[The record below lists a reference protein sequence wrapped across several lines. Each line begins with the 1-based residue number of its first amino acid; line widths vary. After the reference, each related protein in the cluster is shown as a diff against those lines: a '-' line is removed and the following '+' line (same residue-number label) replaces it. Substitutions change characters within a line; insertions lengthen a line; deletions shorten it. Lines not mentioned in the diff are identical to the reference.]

1 MGIQEEL
8 KYDWIPQVMQK
19 IGSEIHQV
27 YNRSTSSTY
36 STYGT
41 TSPISDRHV
50 SNTYLMTTGGEKLD
64 TNKLTEQEVLKFI
77 SQDLSAYLR
86 DKKNYA
92 MQQKTIFS
100 YDLVNALKDHWNP
113 SCRAIHR
120 LEEALINAES
130 KNNGELAVHLK
141 ELISRI
147 DKNKIIEKAEAVA
160 IANAQGY
167 GEHGLVS
174 KEDICRV
181 LDQMA
186 THEEKNNQQVRQP
199 EIQR

>member
-1 MGIQEEL
+1 MSIKEGLQ
-8 KYDWIPQVMQK
+8 YNWIPQVMRK
-19 IGSEIHQV
+19 TKEEIGREESYLISSAELFRDENSPIK
-27 YNRSTSSTY
+27 RDFCSTY
-36 STYGT
+36 LCT
-41 TSPISDRHV
+41 R
-50 SNTYLMTTGGEKLD
+50 NGEKLD
-64 TNKLTEQEVLKFI
+64 TNQFTEQQVLKLI
-77 SQDLSAYLR
+77 SQDLSAYLT

-100 YDLVNALKDHWNP
+100 YDLVNALKNHWNP

-160 IANAQGY
+160 IANAQGC

-186 THEEKNNQQVRQP
+186 THEEKNNQQGRQP

>member
-1 MGIQEEL
+1 MSIKEGLQ
-8 KYDWIPQVMQK
+8 YNWIPQVMQK
-19 IGSEIHQV
+19 TKEEIARV
-27 YNRSTSSTY
+27 ESYLMMSADPFRDENSPIKRGFCSTY
-36 STYGT
+36 LCTRS
-41 TSPISDRHV
+41 
-50 SNTYLMTTGGEKLD
+50 GEKLD
-64 TNKLTEQEVLKFI
+64 TNQFTEQQVLKLI
-77 SQDLSAYLR
+77 SQDLSAYLT

-92 MQQKTIFS
+92 MQQKSIFS
-100 YDLVNALKDHWNP
+100 YDLVNALKKHWNP

-160 IANAQGY
+160 IANAQGC

-186 THEEKNNQQVRQP
+186 THEEKNNQQGRQP

>member
-1 MGIQEEL
+1 MSIKEGLQ
-8 KYDWIPQVMQK
+8 YDWIPQVMQK
-19 IGSEIHQV
+19 TKEEISREES
-27 YNRSTSSTY
+27 YLMMSADPFRDENSPIKRDFCSTY
-36 STYGT
+36 LCTRS
-41 TSPISDRHV
+41 
-50 SNTYLMTTGGEKLD
+50 GEKLD
-64 TNKLTEQEVLKFI
+64 TNQFTEQQVLKLI
-77 SQDLSAYLR
+77 SQDLSAYLT

-100 YDLVNALKDHWNP
+100 YDLVNALKNHWNP

-186 THEEKNNQQVRQP
+186 THEEKNNQQGRQP